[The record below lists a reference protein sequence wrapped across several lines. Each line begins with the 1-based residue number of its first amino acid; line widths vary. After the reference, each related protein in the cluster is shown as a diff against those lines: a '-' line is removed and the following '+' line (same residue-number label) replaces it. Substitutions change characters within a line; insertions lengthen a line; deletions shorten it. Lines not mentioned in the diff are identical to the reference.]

1 MGSRGG
7 GWGQCHQPS
16 HPAHF
21 RGSIV
26 VLNSFGSGS
35 RLPGFIS
42 HICHCRLGDL
52 ESCQIPRSRARV
64 GDSCARDLLRLGSQE
79 ESVRD

>member
-1 MGSRGG
+1 MVGVGGNATSHLILLLLEGALWFSTALALDLDCLGSY
-7 GWGQCHQPS
+7 PTS
-16 HPAHF
+16 
-21 RGSIV
+21 V
-26 VLNSFGSGS
+26 T
-35 RLPGFIS
+35 
-42 HICHCRLGDL
+42 CRLGDL